1 MQTALITGASSGIGA
16 ELARVFARNGYRLVL
31 TARREERLRE
41 LASELGE
48 GRITVIAADLCAP
61 EGARALHD
69 RVTQA
74 GIHVDVLVNNA
85 GLGGFG
91 LFAGQSPERQAEM
104 MQVNMVALTC
114 LTRLFLPPMIGRHR
128 GGILNVASMAAYQPG
143 PLMSVYYASK
153 AYVLSLSE
161 ALAEEVRGQGVVVTA
176 LCPGPVHTEF
186 GKVAGVETFGEL
198 EQLAVDVRTVAE
210 QAFAGFSSGKRVV
223 IPGWRNRLLA
233 ILSKVAP
240 RSLAAKVVMAL
251 QGSKVRP
258 YGSKSD

>member
-1 MQTALITGASSGIGA
+1 MDETQTVLITGASSGIGA
-16 ELARVFARNGYRLVL
+16 ELARVFAGNGYKLVL
-31 TARREERLRE
+31 TARREERLRK

-48 GRITVIAADLCAP
+48 GRATVIAADLCAP
-61 EGARALHD
+61 DGARALHD

-91 LFAGQSPERQAEM
+91 LFAGQSLERQAEM

-114 LTRLFLPPMIGRHR
+114 LSRLFLPGMIGRHR

-161 ALAEEVRGQGVVVTA
+161 ALAEEVRGQQGRGLVKLGQRRHYRQIHLLRQRDKEVVGGAV
-176 LCPGPVHTEF
+176 LHD
-186 GKVAGVETFGEL
+186 EL
-198 EQLAVDVRTVAE
+198 ELV
-210 QAFAGFSSGKRVV
+210 
-223 IPGWRNRLLA
+223 L
-233 ILSKVAP
+233 
-240 RSLAAKVVMAL
+240 
-251 QGSKVRP
+251 P
-258 YGSKSD
+258 Y